1 MSTPQRFTFESS
13 DVRVLDVAGDPW
25 FVLADLCRVLDLSN
39 PSMVADRVDP
49 DALSTAEVI
58 DSMGRTQQA
67 RTVSESGMYEVI
79 FLSRKPDARAFK
91 RWVTHEVLPTIRR
104 TGQYAPTT
112 TQPVPT
118 SFAEALELAA
128 AEVRRREAAEAH
140 ALAATRQV
148 AALEAPAASWQAL
161 ASSDGDYSVEQA
173 AKILSRDPHIEI
185 GRDRLF
191 ELLRELRWVFRSR
204 EHGMRRPWAAYQSA
218 IQTGRLVHRARSHA
232 HPHTGA
238 TVLDAPQVRV
248 TAKGL
253 DDLRRHL
260 GSTSPLLQLEEV
272 DA

>member
-1 MSTPQRFTFESS
+1 MTTDLQLFVFGTE
-13 DVRVLDVAGDPW
+13 DVRVLEQDGEPW
-25 FVLADLCRVLDLSN
+25 FVAADIARVLGYSTTAAMTRSMDDDERGVQILHT
-39 PSMVADRVDP
+39 PSGAQSMTVISEPGLYGAIIRSRVEG
-49 DALSTAEVI
+49 AQ
-58 DSMGRTQQA
+58 R
-67 RTVSESGMYEVI
+67 
-79 FLSRKPDARAFK
+79 FK
-91 RWVTHEVLPTIRR
+91 RWLKHEVLPTLRKTGSYEVQAISLPEALRR
-104 TGQYAPTT
+104 YADE
-112 TQPVPT
+112 VEARER
-118 SFAEALELAA
+118 AEAQVIVA
-128 AEVRRREAAEAH
+128 RQ
-140 ALAATRQV
+140 QV

-191 ELLRELRWVFRSR
+191 ELLRELRWVFRSK

-272 DA
+272 NA